1 MSERSI
7 VLTPTQLGVLWPIP
21 GLTTALLNLRLALM
35 FNQSLGQELE
45 IFIWQVVD
53 PLGFDIRMGRSACIV
68 LLGIV
73 LTVALSHILLT
84 LFVAFVAFN

>member
-1 MSERSI
+1 
-7 VLTPTQLGVLWPIP
+7 
-21 GLTTALLNLRLALM
+21 M

-68 LLGIV
+68 L
-73 LTVALSHILLT
+73 TVALSHILLT